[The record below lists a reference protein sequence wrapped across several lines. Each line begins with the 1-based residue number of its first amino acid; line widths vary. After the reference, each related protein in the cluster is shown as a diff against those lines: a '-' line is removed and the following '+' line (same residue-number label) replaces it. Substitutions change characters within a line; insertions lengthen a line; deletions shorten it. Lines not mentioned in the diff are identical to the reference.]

1 MDAVKQRFGDRDD
14 MISGVLDL
22 QRASWAPMLSLHER
36 SAALD
41 IGAGY
46 VAITHSLARSVG
58 EVYSVEAIPERIEFI
73 QERLRQSRVD
83 NVQIIQASATALPLM
98 GNSFDLA
105 VANGV
110 LEWIGEWDL
119 EGTPRQAQL
128 RFLQSVHRVLKPD
141 GVLSVGIENRF
152 GYGLFLGGKDH
163 SGIAYT
169 SLVPRSLATWM
180 LRRNTEPH
188 HRTQLNLRKEYRTYT
203 YSERGYRKLFSE
215 AGFAAVSCFWA
226 QPGYNQPYRLVP
238 LSSPGWVREE
248 FLESLDH
255 PTLRARQ
262 SWHRQLKRAA
272 AWSGVLPLVLPE
284 FVFLAFK
291 RPDRQREVD
300 SWVGS
305 RLSELRINTN
315 GSQSKT
321 KRTNWALY
329 THPFRAKSVVRIGD
343 VHSGSSLAY
352 VKISVRGEDGIASFD
367 REAINRAKVRSA
379 LQACGNHTIWIP
391 ETYGKL
397 QLANTSYCMESA
409 AQGIQ
414 LSRITRQPEYFAH
427 SSRVESDFV
436 QLFERLMEL
445 TSALQNVSDM
455 PAMHSK
461 WPELPEEL
469 VNDPELAAWINDRR
483 YFGNR
488 SSSECAKWIQHGD
501 LSVENVFI
509 DQKRGRIEVFDWDE
523 LAAGFPP
530 LYDLFQLLFS
540 TAYLSPTDEAVGFE
554 SEVDR
559 WVASFMAVFL
569 GDTEF
574 AGIARRVIATAC
586 ERLEIA
592 PELVPSLLVEFLLV
606 RTHFYAENLAQRRV
620 HLQLLQMLAQ
630 NDYAVPW
637 ELARERSR

>member
-1 MDAVKQRFGDRDD
+1 MNCFKCLNCCSAELRFEEKRCVCSQCNAHWPVVRGIPRFFDAPDYYWGEVGRSDAQELLDAARRGPWMDAVKQRFGDRDD

-46 VAITHSLARSVG
+46 GAITHSLARSVG

-272 AWSGVLPLVLPE
+272 AWSGVLP
-284 FVFLAFK
+284 
-291 RPDRQREVD
+291 
-300 SWVGS
+300 
-305 RLSELRINTN
+305 
-315 GSQSKT
+315 
-321 KRTNWALY
+321 
-329 THPFRAKSVVRIGD
+329 
-343 VHSGSSLAY
+343 
-352 VKISVRGEDGIASFD
+352 
-367 REAINRAKVRSA
+367 
-379 LQACGNHTIWIP
+379 
-391 ETYGKL
+391 
-397 QLANTSYCMESA
+397 
-409 AQGIQ
+409 
-414 LSRITRQPEYFAH
+414 
-427 SSRVESDFV
+427 
-436 QLFERLMEL
+436 
-445 TSALQNVSDM
+445 
-455 PAMHSK
+455 
-461 WPELPEEL
+461 
-469 VNDPELAAWINDRR
+469 
-483 YFGNR
+483 
-488 SSSECAKWIQHGD
+488 
-501 LSVENVFI
+501 
-509 DQKRGRIEVFDWDE
+509 
-523 LAAGFPP
+523 
-530 LYDLFQLLFS
+530 
-540 TAYLSPTDEAVGFE
+540 
-554 SEVDR
+554 
-559 WVASFMAVFL
+559 
-569 GDTEF
+569 
-574 AGIARRVIATAC
+574 
-586 ERLEIA
+586 
-592 PELVPSLLVEFLLV
+592 
-606 RTHFYAENLAQRRV
+606 
-620 HLQLLQMLAQ
+620 
-630 NDYAVPW
+630 
-637 ELARERSR
+637 